1 MDKYLP
7 PIKRRIQIIETQI
20 EECQTLIFRNN
31 VENLSFV
38 ANGEKAKQKE
48 VEYNNETL
56 KEKIDILTEELKRLL
71 DEDSSNTA

>member
-1 MDKYLP
+1 MNEYLP
-7 PIKRRIQIIETQI
+7 PIERRIEIIESQI
-20 EECQTLIFRNN
+20 AECQTLIYRNN

-38 ANGEKAKQKE
+38 VNGEKSKQKE

-56 KEKIDILTEELKRLL
+56 KEKVDILKEELGRLL

>member
-7 PIKRRIQIIETQI
+7 PVKRRIDIIETQI
-20 EECQTLIFRNN
+20 AECQTLIYRNN

-56 KEKIDILTEELKRLL
+56 KEKVDILREELGRLL
-71 DEDSSNTA
+71 DEDSSNPA

>member
-56 KEKIDILTEELKRLL
+56 KEKIDVLTEELKRLL